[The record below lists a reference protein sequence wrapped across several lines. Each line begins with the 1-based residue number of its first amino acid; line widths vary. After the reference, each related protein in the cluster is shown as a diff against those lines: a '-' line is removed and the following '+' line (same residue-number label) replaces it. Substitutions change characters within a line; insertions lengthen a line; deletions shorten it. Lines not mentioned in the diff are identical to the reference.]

1 MVRVMASKQ
10 TKVQHLA
17 GISLFEGCS
26 KKELEKVASAG
37 DEILMTAGSII
48 VDQGQTGREAFVVLS
63 GKVEV
68 TRSKRKVADLGPGAV
83 VGELSLLDHG
93 PRTAT
98 VTCVTDCELLVI
110 DQRNFRAVLQEVPTM
125 AVKLLATIAGRIR
138 DLDKKYYG

>member
-1 MVRVMASKQ
+1 MASKQ

-17 GISLFEGCS
+17 GVSLFEGCS

-37 DEILMTAGSII
+37 DEILMTAGSVI

-68 TRSKRKVADLGPGAV
+68 KRSNRKIADLGPGAV

-110 DQRNFRAVLQEVPTM
+110 DQRNFTAVLQEVPTM